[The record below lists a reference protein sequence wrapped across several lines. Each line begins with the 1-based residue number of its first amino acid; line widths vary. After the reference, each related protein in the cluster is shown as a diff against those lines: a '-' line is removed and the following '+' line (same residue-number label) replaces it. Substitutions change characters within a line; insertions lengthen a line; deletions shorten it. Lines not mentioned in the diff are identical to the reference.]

1 MIIQNFKVLA
11 LSETFSRADQPND
24 LPPYDGYS
32 TWNTER
38 SGSDKGGGGLT
49 ILYRESLVA
58 HQWTP
63 PVPPDLQYIS
73 NERQWLLIT
82 SQKEK
87 CAFLHCYIA
96 CQNNKDD
103 SFIKWNE
110 DLFGMIT
117 KEAIQLRQQG
127 FVTLAL
133 GDFNSRV
140 GQIAGL
146 EGNTPDINRNQ
157 PMFMSL
163 ITEVNLVIVNTLP
176 IAKGLF
182 TRFMNNTGLPGSMSL
197 LDYGLIDNEH
207 AHTVTTFTIDEDARF
222 AAGSDHALLECDIVF
237 GSHPHINWDF
247 QEVIQYDFGEKSS
260 FTEYQK
266 HLDLAASSISLPKF
280 TTLSSSEMLPHIT
293 DCINSSALK
302 SFGLKTK
309 KKRRGVRLPK
319 SIITLIKTK
328 NHLARSISSAKLQ
341 SSHQEIATLLQ
352 QLETLKANIKASI
365 SDHKLQKRR
374 NLRSKLLLADPTRRR
389 FWRFLKSQIKSAGR
403 ISALYNQVY
412 FSLMI

>member
-1 MIIQNFKVLA
+1 M
-11 LSETFSRADQPND
+11 SETFSRADQPND

-163 ITEVNLVIVNTLP
+163 ITEVNIVIVNTLP
-176 IAKGLF
+176 I
-182 TRFMNNTGLPGSMSL
+182 NNNNNNNNVFPISTIQHCRHLVQQSVTWSL
-197 LDYGLIDNEH
+197 LG
-207 AHTVTTFTIDEDARF
+207 
-222 AAGSDHALLECDIVF
+222 DHLSRIYPFLPFI
-237 GSHPHINWDF
+237 
-247 QEVIQYDFGEKSS
+247 
-260 FTEYQK
+260 
-266 HLDLAASSISLPKF
+266 HLS
-280 TTLSSSEMLPHIT
+280 
-293 DCINSSALK
+293 
-302 SFGLKTK
+302 
-309 KKRRGVRLPK
+309 
-319 SIITLIKTK
+319 
-328 NHLARSISSAKLQ
+328 
-341 SSHQEIATLLQ
+341 
-352 QLETLKANIKASI
+352 NIFI
-365 SDHKLQKRR
+365 L
-374 NLRSKLLLADPTRRR
+374 
-389 FWRFLKSQIKSAGR
+389 F
-403 ISALYNQVY
+403 
-412 FSLMI
+412 